1 MCSDDNGCMNGVD
14 TMISIEIKINIG
26 H

>member
-1 MCSDDNGCMNGVD
+1 MSSDDNGCMNGVD